1 MTHKHSRPNR
11 LLPTFSALMLLGIAL
26 CGWLLWNAGSQPAP
40 SVDLALSAVPSAPSD
55 EVLPADLSS
64 QPGAG
69 QRDSFGLPGRSVER
83 PTAELEIEYSTVTE
97 LIQNQ
102 QSQPIE
108 IGFRCTGRLA
118 ELDTRNGE
126 RVLELHLPAVITR
139 PRTAHGMADSAA
151 LDTALREP
159 VLIRVAADDRI
170 LGYRFSPQLRREW
183 RNTLRSLC
191 ASLRAPQS
199 GSRWEGLEGDAGG
212 MARVVVHC
220 PPALEENAER
230 EVRWTRTGYDAPSA
244 HGIQPVMKGE
254 GLCVH
259 TRSIFPRSSNYA
271 EQQEID
277 IPIGDVRI
285 VQSLRVTSKL
295 LRESVELVQLPADLW
310 EGEWEPAS
318 GAGDALPGEEEDDV
332 GPKAPASLAAHLNL
346 LQQFLLQDSKDSPE
360 FYDAF
365 QRLVADLMN
374 GTLDPEEVRRLL
386 MDPALDPELAR
397 ILSGAAG
404 AAGTPA
410 LQNVLV
416 DVAKSGQ
423 LTLERR
429 SCAVVAL
436 VQVAGPDNQAAQ
448 GLLALLLDPATDPQ
462 LAKASLY
469 MLGAFAGKAGADPAL
484 FEQLLALESHAANGG
499 FLPHFLTALG
509 NVGNNSIL
517 PAIQRYLEHSDAKL
531 RAAALDALRRLDS
544 PEAFALLNQY
554 ATHDP
559 APQVRAEAL
568 GSLSEQPGNLALPL
582 LSAALQ
588 DASVAVRKAA
598 VQALGKREEP
608 QAITLL
614 IQARDQDPAAS
625 VRALAGKLLQ

>member
-1 MTHKHSRPNR
+1 MNHKHSRSNLPLQ
-11 LLPTFSALMLLGIAL
+11 LLSALLLLG
-26 CGWLLWNAGSQPAP
+26 
-40 SVDLALSAVPSAPSD
+40 LALGGWVLWSHNGQPNPAIDPGVAVIPQDSSEGRQEAT
-55 EVLPADLSS
+55 LSS

-69 QRDSFGLPGRSVER
+69 PRHSLGLPGRSVER
-83 PTAELEIEYSTVTE
+83 PLAELELEYSSITE
-97 LIQNQ
+97 LIQDM

-108 IGFRCTGRLA
+108 IGWQCTARLT
-118 ELDTRNGE
+118 ELDTRDGE
-126 RVLELHLPAVITR
+126 RVLELHMPAVLTR
-139 PRTAHGMADSAA
+139 LHTPQGIADSAA

-159 VLIRVAADDRI
+159 VRIRVAADGRI
-170 LGYRFSPQLRREW
+170 LGYRFSSQLRREW

-199 GSRWEGLEGDAGG
+199 GARWEGVEGDAGG

-220 PPALEENAER
+220 PPALEEGAER
-230 EVRWTRTGYDAPSA
+230 EVRWTRSGYDAPSA

-254 GLCVH
+254 GMSLH
-259 TRSIFPRSSNYA
+259 TRSIFARSSTYA
-271 EQQEID
+271 EHQEIN

-285 VQSLRVTSKL
+285 VQNLRVTSKL

-332 GPKAPASLAAHLNL
+332 GPKAPASLAAHIQL
-346 LQQFLLQDSKDSPE
+346 LQQFVLDDAKDSPE
-360 FYDAF
+360 FYEAF

-416 DVAKSGQ
+416 DVARAGQ
-423 LTLERR
+423 LPLERR

-469 MLGAFAGKAGADPAL
+469 MLGAFAGKPGADPAL
-484 FEQLLALESHAANGG
+484 FQQLLALESRAASEGS
-499 FLPHFLTALG
+499 LQHFLTALG

-517 PAIQRYLEHSDAKL
+517 PTIQRYLEHSDANL
-531 RAAALDALRRLDS
+531 RAAALDALRRLES
-544 PEAFALLNQY
+544 PEAFAILSQH
-554 ATHDP
+554 ATSDP
-559 APQVRAEAL
+559 APKVRAEAL
-568 GSLSEQPGNLALPL
+568 GSLSQQPGELALPL
-582 LSAALQ
+582 LASALN

-598 VQALGKREEP
+598 VQALGGREEP
-608 QAITLL
+608 QAIALL
-614 IQARDQDPAAS
+614 TQARDQDPAAS
-625 VRALAGKLLQ
+625 VRSLAGKLLQ